1 MTESAPRPRQ
11 VTVASLIAGLGALLV
26 LYNIFSV
33 MSDWGSASIREEVE
47 DGLKGGPFGP
57 ADISVETALETL
69 RIVLMI
75 VAAGCVAA
83 IVFAVYTVRRHRSAR
98 IGLTVLA
105 AAWALLSLALG
116 LAGLLLAIIA
126 VGCVVLL
133 WSAEARTWFATSTPP
148 REAVTGEPPNSPPPN
163 ATSVKGTPIV
173 MSTPPPSDE
182 PDQPKTWGKPDDQES
197 SGTSTGGETS
207 PPPPPPPAPP
217 SPSSTPPYPPPP
229 SSAPPP
235 PPPPPP
241 GQSGG
246 YPGYGPP
253 PTGGYQPYSAYAPAT
268 PPPPP
273 QSVVPTKRPG
283 TLTAA
288 GIITIVMSSFSL
300 LGSGIVA
307 LIFLIDRESLE
318 EDQSMRE
325 LANDADIRNVSDLV
339 TALGVMSIIAAV
351 LSLAALVLGVL
362 LLRNKRVRIPLVVL
376 SSIAII
382 LSLLAFPLGLLWVI
396 AEILVIV
403 FCFIGGAGAWFD
415 AQGYAADRAR
425 QQR

>member
-11 VTVASLIAGLGALLV
+11 VTVASIIAGLGALLV
-26 LYNIFSV
+26 LVNIFSV
-33 MSDWGSASIREEVE
+33 MADWGSASIREEVE
-47 DGLKGGPFGP
+47 DGLKDGPFGP
-57 ADISVETALETL
+57 TDISVDTALEML

-83 IVFAVYTVRRHRSAR
+83 VVFAVYTVRRHRSAQ

-105 AAWALLSLALG
+105 GSWALLSLALG

-133 WSAEARTWFATSTPP
+133 WSAEARMWFATSTPP
-148 REAVTGEPPNSPPPN
+148 RREAVTGGPLNSPPPN

-197 SGTSTGGETS
+197 SGTSTGGDA
-207 PPPPPPPAPP
+207 PPPPPPPSSVPP
-217 SPSSTPPYPPPP
+217 PPPPPP

-235 PPPPPP
+235 PPSPP
-241 GQSGG
+241 GG
-246 YPGYGPP
+246 YSGYGPP
-253 PTGGYQPYSAYAPAT
+253 STGGYQPYSAYAPAT

-273 QSVVPTKRPG
+273 ESVVPTKRPG

-300 LGSGIVA
+300 LGSGIVS
-307 LIFLIDRESLE
+307 LIFLADRESLE
-318 EDQSMRE
+318 EDQSMID
-325 LANDADIRNVSDLV
+325 LANDADIRDVSDLV
-339 TALGVMSIIAAV
+339 TAIGILSIITAV

-382 LSLLAFPLGLLWVI
+382 LSLLAFPIGLVWVI

-425 QQR
+425 QRF

>member
-11 VTVASLIAGLGALLV
+11 VTVASIIAGLGAVLV
-26 LYNIFSV
+26 LINIFAV
-33 MSDWGSASIREEVE
+33 MSDWGSASVREEVE
-47 DGLKGGPFGP
+47 NALDDGPFGP
-57 ADISVETALETL
+57 ASISVETALEML
-69 RIVLMI
+69 RIMLMI

-83 IVFAVYTVRRHRSAR
+83 VVFAVYTVRRHRAAR

-105 AAWALLSLALG
+105 GAWALLSLALG
-116 LAGLLLAIIA
+116 LAGLLLAVIA

-133 WSAEARTWFATSTPP
+133 WSAEARKWFATSTPT
-148 REAVTGEPPNSPPPN
+148 REAVPGEPPIPPPPHT
-163 ATSVKGTPIV
+163 TSAKGMPIV

-182 PDQPKTWGKPDDQES
+182 PDQPKTWGKPNEES
-197 SGTSTGGETS
+197 SAPPRGDTSAT
-207 PPPPPPPAPP
+207 PPPPPSQPG
-217 SPSSTPPYPPPP
+217 
-229 SSAPPP
+229 PPP

-241 GQSGG
+241 SQ
-246 YPGYGPP
+246 PGPP
-253 PTGGYQPYSAYAPAT
+253 PPPPSQPGGYSGYGQPPAGGYQPYSAYAPAT
-268 PPPPP
+268 PPPAPE
-273 QSVVPTKRPG
+273 SVVPTKRPG

-288 GIITIVMSSFSL
+288 GVITIVMSSFAL
-300 LGSGIVA
+300 LGSGILGLV
-307 LIFLIDRESLE
+307 FLADRNSLE
-318 EDQSMRE
+318 EDESMTE
-325 LANDADIRNVSDLV
+325 LANDADVAVEDLV
-339 TALGVMSIIAAV
+339 TALGILGIIAAL

-376 SSIAII
+376 SAIAII
-382 LSLLAFPLGLLWVI
+382 MSLLAFPIGLLWVI